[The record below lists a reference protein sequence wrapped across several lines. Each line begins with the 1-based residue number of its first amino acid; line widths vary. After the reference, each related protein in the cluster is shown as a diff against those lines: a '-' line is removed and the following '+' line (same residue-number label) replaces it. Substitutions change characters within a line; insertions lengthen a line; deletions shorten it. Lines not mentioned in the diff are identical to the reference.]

1 MFSFSPHE
9 EENPGRLDMMRI
21 FVVLLLVH
29 ASVVSR
35 QASGAAV
42 DRYESDRQRHT
53 AVINLDTTKNR
64 RVEEES
70 RSMAATTAEYG
81 VEGVE
86 EDYEDY
92 EDGYEDDLSGDY
104 ADFPRIA
111 MVSKP
116 KDPSTILVT
125 ERPEVQ
131 RTRRMGRKKGKG
143 KGRKR
148 DPCLK
153 KYKDYCIHGTCQYKK
168 YIRAAACVCH
178 TSYSGERC
186 QFFTLPVEKRQEGYN
201 RTTALAVVAVV
212 LSSICL
218 TIIVLLLLL
227 RFHKRGAYDVESEEK
242 VKLGLASNH

>member
-1 MFSFSPHE
+1 
-9 EENPGRLDMMRI
+9 MMRI
-21 FVVLLLVH
+21 FGVVLLLVH

-70 RSMAATTAEYG
+70 MAATTAQYG
-81 VEGVE
+81 HEGVE
-86 EDYEDY
+86 EDYY
-92 EDGYEDDLSGDY
+92 EDEYEDALSGDY

-116 KDPSTILVT
+116 KDMSTILVT
-125 ERPEVQ
+125 ESPEVQ
-131 RTRRMGRKKGKG
+131 RTRRMGRKRGKG

-148 DPCLK
+148 NPCLK
-153 KYKDYCIHGTCQYKK
+153 KYKDFCIHGTCQYKRH
-168 YIRAAACVCH
+168 IRSAVCVCH
-178 TSYSGERC
+178 TGYSGGRC
-186 QFFTLPVEKRQEGYN
+186 EFIMLPVEKRPEGYN